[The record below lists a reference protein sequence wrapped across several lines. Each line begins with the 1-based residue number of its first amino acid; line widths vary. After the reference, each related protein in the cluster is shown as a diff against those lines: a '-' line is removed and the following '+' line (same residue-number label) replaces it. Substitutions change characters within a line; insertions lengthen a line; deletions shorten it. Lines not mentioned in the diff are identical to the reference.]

1 MTAPL
6 VFTVVGSPAP
16 QGSKRHVGG
25 GVMVESS
32 TRVRPWR
39 QDVRDA
45 AKAALEAHGDWPA
58 GGKRTGYI
66 AYFKFVL
73 PRPKAAPKKHPG
85 WANTGADLDK
95 LSRAVADSL
104 TEAGVWPDDR
114 CMHALHAAKFL
125 AEPGEATGCHLR
137 VEQVTW

>member
-6 VFTVVGSPAP
+6 VFTVVGTPAP

-32 TRVRPWR
+32 KALRPWR

-45 AKAALEAHGDWPA
+45 AKTALEQHPDWPP
-58 GGKRTGYI
+58 GGKRTGYRVDLS
-66 AYFKFVL
+66 FVL
-73 PRPKAAPKKHPG
+73 HRPKATPKAHPG
-85 WANTGADLDK
+85 WCNTGLDVDK
-95 LSRAVADSL
+95 AARGVNDALV
-104 TEAGVWPDDR
+104 EAGALSDDR
-114 CMHALHAAKFL
+114 CIFYLQVTKRL
-125 AEPGEATGCHLR
+125 ADPGEATGCHII